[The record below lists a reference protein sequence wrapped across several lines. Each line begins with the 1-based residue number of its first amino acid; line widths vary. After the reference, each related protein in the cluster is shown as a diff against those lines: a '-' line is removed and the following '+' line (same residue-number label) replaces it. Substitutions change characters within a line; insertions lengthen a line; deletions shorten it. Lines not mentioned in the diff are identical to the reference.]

1 MCRVKL
7 PKSFLAVNL
16 SDAFSFEEQE
26 RLASDNEGLEM
37 KTIPPKDILAAAARP
52 IATESEV
59 AGDGAAPPHPG
70 KVVNPM

>member
-1 MCRVKL
+1 MKL

-26 RLASDNEGLEM
+26 RLASDTDMLE
-37 KTIPPKDILAAAARP
+37 KKAIPPQDILAASSQPIETEKEGSTADEAA
-52 IATESEV
+52 S
-59 AGDGAAPPHPG
+59 PHTD